1 MWCAF
6 GECRWRLLIA
16 LSQSSTNESL
26 FERDL
31 ISLAEIR
38 VTRSK
43 RATIASILLSSERC
57 RTVWTFSLL
66 HLVER
71 SVHSIFATIV
81 SILIVVEELTR
92 YCWKIFVS
100 KLATIASIPFDR
112 GKQCHVLT
120 GCRIRSRSR

>member
-16 LSQSSTNESL
+16 LSQSSTNESP

-71 SVHSIFATIV
+71 SVHSIFATIA
-81 SILIVVEELTR
+81 SILLLVGEFAKYYR
-92 YCWKIFVS
+92 KMS
-100 KLATIASIPFDR
+100 
-112 GKQCHVLT
+112 
-120 GCRIRSRSR
+120 